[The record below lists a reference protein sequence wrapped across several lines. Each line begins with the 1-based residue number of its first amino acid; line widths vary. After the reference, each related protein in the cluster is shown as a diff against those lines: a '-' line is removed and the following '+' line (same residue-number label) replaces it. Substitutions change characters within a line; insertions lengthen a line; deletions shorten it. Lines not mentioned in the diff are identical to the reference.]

1 VQLSVVI
8 PTLRRAAT
16 LRRCLDRLDGQ
27 AGGVLEVLVVDDPAR
42 DDADAVAAA
51 VAGRARVV
59 HTHAPGVS
67 AQRNAGWRAAR
78 GDLVLFLGDD
88 VLAEPGLVAAHL
100 AAHEREPA
108 EEVAALGHVTW
119 ARELRVTP
127 FMRFLERGLQFD
139 FGSIPGDDAGWGRF
153 YAANASLKRALLER
167 AGGFDESFA
176 FGYEELE
183 LARRLRDLGLVV
195 RYVPDARGEHLHE
208 QTLAAYRERMA
219 TVAAAERAFVAK
231 HPDVPPYFHDLFAE
245 AVRSP
250 ASGRGARLASVV
262 PERLPVLGPRVR
274 ASAEAAWRRELG
286 EAFLAAWERA

>member
-16 LRRCLDRLDGQ
+16 LRRCLDRLEGQ
-27 AGGVLEVLVVDDPAR
+27 AGVAEVVVVDDPAR
-42 DDADAVAAA
+42 DDAGAVADA
-51 VAGRARVV
+51 VAGRARIV

-67 AQRNAGWRAAR
+67 AQRNAGWRAAG

-88 VLAEPGLVAAHL
+88 VLAEPGLVAAHR

-153 YAANASLKRALLER
+153 YAANASLKRGLLER
-167 AGGFDESFA
+167 SGGFDESFA

-183 LARRLRDLGLVV
+183 LARRLHDLGLVL
-195 RYVPDARGEHLHE
+195 RYVPGARGEHLHE

-219 TVAAAERAFVAK
+219 TVARAERAFVAK
-231 HPDVPPYFHDLFAE
+231 HPDVPPYFHDLFAA

-250 ASGRGARLASVV
+250 ARGRGARLAGVV
-262 PERLPVLGPRVR
+262 PERLPVLGPRVH

-286 EAFLAAWERA
+286 EAFLVAWERG